1 MKAQTAALPTGTVT
15 FFFSDVQDS
24 TGLLQRLTSV
34 YRDVIERHAA
44 IIRNNLDAHGG
55 TEVSTE
61 GDSFFAVFTT
71 ATDAVE
77 AAAAIQQQLAS
88 EQWPEG
94 GVVAVRIGLHTGLGE
109 LGHDNYVG
117 MDVNRA
123 ARISAAGHG
132 GQTVVSQPV
141 RLLAP
146 RHSFTELGVHEL
158 KGLDEPEQLFQ
169 LDVPG
174 LPQTFP
180 PLRTTSTRPNNLP
193 TLAAPIVGRDADQ
206 AALAGL
212 IGANRLVTL
221 TGPGGIGK
229 TRLGLEVANA
239 VLGRFELGVF
249 LVDLTPIDDPELL
262 LSAIATATGVQ
273 PSDDDGG
280 LAGALSDGPRLLL
293 LDNFEQLADAAP
305 RLASLLAAAAPL
317 KALVTSQVP
326 LRIAGETIMRL
337 EPLAANDEASPA
349 VELFVDRARQAD
361 PAFDIAVHRDDVLR
375 LVDVLDGVPL
385 AIELAAARVNVL
397 TPADVLTRLDAGV
410 LQTTRADSPERHRS
424 IAAAVAWSYGLLTKG
439 QQELLQALSVFRGGA
454 SLAAIEAVSGRDPL
468 DDLGELVDRSLVET
482 TTGTIG
488 KRFDMLTS
496 VQRYAAAQVPDDAE
510 FARHHIDHFAQ
521 LAIDARQALDDAA
534 ANRWLAILGDD
545 VDNLRITLDSL
556 LATGDLQRGYAML
569 GGIWRFFQLTGRLD
583 ELDLWLG
590 RFFGADRTA
599 QPTEARTRALM
610 ARGAFHYWSN
620 QWQGAAD
627 DYDEALAIAEGAGD
641 PELLADALVGVL
653 ATRANAY
660 ASGTP
665 VGDHREALER
675 LRRIGTETDD
685 PLLLAFADFYEAI
698 TAMADGVEDGPPPI
712 QRLERI
718 AQLFLDAGRLM
729 NVAHLRAA
737 SCEIL
742 IAEGDYDGARRTA
755 LDGLDKAEQA
765 GDVFTMSWALFRLA
779 ITIIELGDPE
789 LGIRIA
795 GAADAARERT
805 GGRLPPPFIP
815 IADALDRARRLLGD
829 TADTLYEGG
838 RELGLFNAMA
848 LAKAAA
854 E

>member
-1 MKAQTAALPTGTVT
+1 MKAQTPALPTGTVT

-24 TGLLQRLTSV
+24 TGLLQRLASV
-34 YRDVIERHAA
+34 YTDVIERHAA
-44 IIRNNLDAHGG
+44 IIRSNLDAHGG

-123 ARISAAGHG
+123 AGISAAGHG
-132 GQTVVSQPV
+132 GQTVVSQTV

-146 RHSFTELGVHEL
+146 RHLFTELGEHEL

-169 LDVPG
+169 LNVPG

-180 PLRTTSTRPNNLP
+180 PLRTASTRPNNLP

-212 IGANRLVTL
+212 IDANRLVTL

-229 TRLGLEVANA
+229 TRLGLEVANT

-262 LSAIATATGVQ
+262 LSAIATATGVH

-293 LDNFEQLADAAP
+293 LDNFEQLAEAAP

-337 EPLAANDEASPA
+337 EPLAATDDASPA

-361 PAFDIAVHRDDVLR
+361 PAFDIDIHRDDVLR

-397 TPADVLTRLDAGV
+397 TPADVLTRLDTGV
-410 LQTTRADSPERHRS
+410 LQTTRTDSPERHRS
-424 IAAAVAWSYGLLTKG
+424 IAAAVEWSYGLLTEG
-439 QQELLQALSVFRGGA
+439 QQELLQALSAFRGGA

-482 TTGTIG
+482 TTGTVG
-488 KRFDMLTS
+488 KRFDMLRS
-496 VQRYAAAQVPDDAE
+496 VQLFAAAQVPDDAD
-510 FARHHIDHFAQ
+510 FARRHIDHFSQ
-521 LAIDARQALDDAA
+521 LAIDARRPLDDAA

-590 RFFGADRTA
+590 RFFGADPTA

-627 DYDEALAIAEGAGD
+627 DYDEALAIAEIAGD
-641 PELLADALVGVL
+641 SELLADALVGVL

-685 PLLLAFADFYEAI
+685 PLRLAFADFYEGI
-698 TAMADGVEDGPPPI
+698 TAMADGVEDGPLQI
-712 QRLERI
+712 ERLERI

-742 IAEGDYDGARRTA
+742 IAEEDYGGARRTA

-765 GDVFTMSWALFRLA
+765 GDVFTMAWALFRLG

-795 GAADAARERT
+795 GAADAARERS

-815 IADALDRARRLLGD
+815 IADPLDRARPLLGD
-829 TADTLYEGG
+829 TADTLYEEG